1 MIISFPRMDLGGPF
15 LPSAAGAYLCGVVVL
30 APCHEDVSSVGERQL
45 RGGWPGLPW
54 RGLEHLVEL

>member
-1 MIISFPRMDLGGPF
+1 MDLGGPF